1 MNKDLTAHYQRKVEE
16 ENSLLS
22 RLRNRSRAFILAEV
36 SSFLLA
42 IGFVVVYTLLAN
54 AAWTLACGLLALFL
68 YVYIRKLDVRN
79 DRRIKEGEAMVMTYE
94 NEINYH
100 HGDFSKL
107 NAGTQYVNPQHPYT
121 YDLDVF
127 GAGSL
132 FQRINRTIS
141 TGGSDQL
148 AEYLSKEWGGIDQ
161 REQVGQIHQRM
172 ASIQE
177 LGQAESFL
185 TRFKSFGVKGQIQ
198 TKDVLMALTDVHQKQ
213 LPKYFSHPLF
223 RLFCSANLLGFY
235 ASIVLSFMD
244 IVPSLLPI
252 WWGIFNFLL
261 SFLCSHKHIRVISE
275 LIAKVQTAVDGYL
288 QVLRLI
294 NQTDFQASELQALK
308 GRLAGAEESL
318 ERLALILQKID
329 NRSNEI
335 GIFIFNCFALIDITI
350 IRLFQ
355 QWQRAYEERTSE
367 WIETLNLFDTLVSM
381 GNYKLN
387 ENKAVQAE
395 VVAENQVV
403 FNAKALYHPFLGEHA
418 VANDFDIQDR
428 EYYIVTGANMAGKST
443 FLRSLGVNYLLAMNG
458 LPVFAKQLRV
468 SVFHLFTSMRT
479 TDDLTHGISY
489 FNAELLRL
497 DQLLGSLRE
506 STPNLII
513 LDEILK
519 GTNSLDKLNGSRLFL
534 QHIASRNV
542 TGVIATHDLE
552 LSKMEDEEPKRFHNY
567 CFEIELGEQIT
578 YSYKISKGVARNQNA
593 TFLLQ
598 GILDKEGANRS

>member
-1 MNKDLTAHYQRKVEE
+1 M
-16 ENSLLS
+16 
-22 RLRNRSRAFILAEV
+22 
-36 SSFLLA
+36 
-42 IGFVVVYTLLAN
+42 
-54 AAWTLACGLLALFL
+54 
-68 YVYIRKLDVRN
+68 
-79 DRRIKEGEAMVMTYE
+79 
-94 NEINYH
+94 
-100 HGDFSKL
+100 
-107 NAGTQYVNPQHPYT
+107 
-121 YDLDVF
+121 
-127 GAGSL
+127 
-132 FQRINRTIS
+132 
-141 TGGSDQL
+141 
-148 AEYLSKEWGGIDQ
+148 
-161 REQVGQIHQRM
+161 
-172 ASIQE
+172 
-177 LGQAESFL
+177 
-185 TRFKSFGVKGQIQ
+185 
-198 TKDVLMALTDVHQKQ
+198 
-213 LPKYFSHPLF
+213 
-223 RLFCSANLLGFY
+223 
-235 ASIVLSFMD
+235 
-244 IVPSLLPI
+244 
-252 WWGIFNFLL
+252 
-261 SFLCSHKHIRVISE
+261 
-275 LIAKVQTAVDGYL
+275 QTAVDGYL

-350 IRLFQ
+350 VRLFQ
-355 QWQRAYEERTSE
+355 QWQQAYEERTDE

-443 FLRSLGVNYLLAMNG
+443 FLRSLGVNYLLAMN
-458 LPVFAKQLRV
+458 

-506 STPNLII
+506 STPSLII

-552 LSKMEDEEPKRFHNY
+552 LSKMEDEEPERFHNY

-593 TFLLQ
+593 TFLLK
-598 GILDKEGANRS
+598 GILEKEERRDLSPPF